1 MEEVRIRNAG
11 KALQFPRI
19 VVSFNFTS
27 LYIYVFFSVFTLLF
41 AAIARALHSAV
52 KCAWMLWTLC
62 DTCFGTL
69 VLPILYCV
77 KNTCYWQSPT
87 WWWVTAPTQYLR
99 VENYWPQE
107 HRAKAV
113 LFLESESILVI
124 SKLDNAA
131 ESALS
136 LESCPPASCT
146 IMNPTQQFGMN
157 QSSSLESPWLAS
169 IDWTIHSTFHLP
181 LLVVR
186 IRMMLLVTWN
196 SSVLNCFGLI
206 RFDSFT
212 RCSTV
217 TAWLHVRE

>member
-1 MEEVRIRNAG
+1 
-11 KALQFPRI
+11 
-19 VVSFNFTS
+19 
-27 LYIYVFFSVFTLLF
+27 
-41 AAIARALHSAV
+41 
-52 KCAWMLWTLC
+52 MLWTLC

-131 ESALS
+131 ESVLS

-146 IMNPTQQFGMN
+146 IMKNPTQD
-157 QSSSLESPWLAS
+157 LESIIVSGEHWLNHTFNIPPSSTSSANS
-169 IDWTIHSTFHLP
+169 NDVPYLEFIPPELFRIDS
-181 LLVVR
+181 
-186 IRMMLLVTWN
+186 
-196 SSVLNCFGLI
+196 I
-206 RFDSFT
+206 RFIH
-212 RCSTV
+212 
-217 TAWLHVRE
+217 LL

>member
-1 MEEVRIRNAG
+1 
-11 KALQFPRI
+11 
-19 VVSFNFTS
+19 
-27 LYIYVFFSVFTLLF
+27 
-41 AAIARALHSAV
+41 
-52 KCAWMLWTLC
+52 MLWTLC

-99 VENYWPQE
+99 VENYWPQ

-169 IDWTIHSTFHLP
+169 IDWTIHSTFNLP

-186 IRMMLLVTWN
+186 IRMMLLTWN

-212 RCSTV
+212 CCSTV
-217 TAWLHVRE
+217 TAWHEQSLCRVHDMRNYLHVRE